1 MENDVA
7 WYSHWPRSWG
17 TGGRSCCEGGAGH
30 GLGVDPVGRESCW
43 VCWLQATIHK
53 IETSYPASSPARW
66 GKQMDIILSY
76 FIMTSPTQHVNASRD
91 SVLRKWSWATAQR
104 GAVPLSQLGFIGQGG
119 WVSQDGRHDQTW
131 MLRQGLW
138 SPCTRRCELRPAPS
152 LWQMPQQLQL
162 FVLLRDNQE
171 EEQWEENLSSSKNL
185 ATHLVI
191 QTASHRHYPGMV
203 EAQLQRA
210 L

>member
-66 GKQMDIILSY
+66 GNNKWTSFYHILSWLLLPSTWMRAG
-76 FIMTSPTQHVNASRD
+76 IQCWGNEAEQRLREGLCHSLSLVSLVREAESPKMAD
-91 SVLRKWSWATAQR
+91 M
-104 GAVPLSQLGFIGQGG
+104 I
-119 WVSQDGRHDQTW
+119 RHDAEARIMITLHKKVW
-131 MLRQGLW
+131 V
-138 SPCTRRCELRPAPS
+138 A
-152 LWQMPQQLQL
+152 
-162 FVLLRDNQE
+162 
-171 EEQWEENLSSSKNL
+171 
-185 ATHLVI
+185 
-191 QTASHRHYPGMV
+191 AS
-203 EAQLQRA
+203 A
-210 L
+210 